1 MFTSKINTCQNNR
14 AKSYTEQKATHKPSG
29 YSFVTSFSF
38 DQSKNEWKCYR
49 GNDCMKKYCKGL
61 KDQAMKIVN
70 YEKNEMIPL
79 TDKKRDI

>member
-1 MFTSKINTCQNNR
+1 
-14 AKSYTEQKATHKPSG
+14 
-29 YSFVTSFSF
+29 
-38 DQSKNEWKCYR
+38 
-49 GNDCMKKYCKGL
+49 MKKYCKGL